1 MSGILRILSIGL
13 AFALALLIAWAAPSG
28 EAGAAIAFL
37 TGTPW
42 GLVTSAD
49 LYIGF
54 LLSGTLIALYER
66 NLFGFLVAAAILVLG
81 NVVTALWFAWR
92 WPELIKLFR
101 EARGAG

>member
-1 MSGILRILSIGL
+1 MPGLLRIASLAL
-13 AFALALLIAWAAPSG
+13 AFILTALIAWAAPSG
-28 EAGAAIAFL
+28 EAGAALAFL

-42 GLVTSAD
+42 GLTSAD

-54 LLSGTLIALYER
+54 LLSGALIALYER
-66 NLFGFLVAAAILVLG
+66 NLFGFLVAIAILVLG

-101 EARGAG
+101 EVRAAG